1 MPRDDTRRRVP
12 SGGTSSLPARA
23 DEARWM
29 ADEVLR
35 PRRVARQRMQA
46 ARSTRQ
52 VAAGVSLIA
61 VAACVAVVW
70 WLNGGPSWY
79 GAVALVLVLA
89 KTVLHWG
96 ADDAIPASRAE
107 RTATDGLNLA
117 VAVPCYNEDPELLKR
132 TLRSMIDQNRR
143 PASVTVVDDGS
154 TDSIALVEARRW
166 DHAFRCAGIDLT
178 IISFPENRG
187 KRHGLVAALDA
198 HPEADVL
205 LGVDS
210 DSILQPT
217 AIAEGIAGLADPRVM
232 VSTGMVLPSNY
243 DTNVLTRMQD
253 VRYASAFLFDRA
265 ALSSVGSVLCACGTI
280 AFYRASMMRKYRDD
294 FVNQRFFGK
303 PAVLGDL
310 VARTRAWDPR
320 TSGRRV

>member
-1 MPRDDTRRRVP
+1 
-12 SGGTSSLPARA
+12 
-23 DEARWM
+23 M